1 VALTETELIRAL
13 LLPRVIGW
21 PGWLVGGRYS
31 FCSSIH
37 FGSRITVDDL
47 LPPWADRRVLLFVQ
61 GQKGPGIL
69 A

>member
-1 VALTETELIRAL
+1 MALTETELIRAL
-13 LLPRVIGW
+13 LLPSNCWAG
-21 PGWLVGGRYS
+21 LVGRWYS

-37 FGSRITVDDL
+37 VLVPITVDDL

-61 GQKGPGIL
+61 GQNGPGIL